1 MKKFLLLMSA
11 MVLAANVAVN
21 AQSVLSDDVAYK
33 IKREGFSNSKIE
45 ELAQFMTDQ
54 MGPRLAASQLKL
66 RAEKMAIEKLE
77 E

>member
-33 IKREGFSNSKIE
+33 IK
-45 ELAQFMTDQ
+45 
-54 MGPRLAASQLKL
+54 
-66 RAEKMAIEKLE
+66 
-77 E
+77 